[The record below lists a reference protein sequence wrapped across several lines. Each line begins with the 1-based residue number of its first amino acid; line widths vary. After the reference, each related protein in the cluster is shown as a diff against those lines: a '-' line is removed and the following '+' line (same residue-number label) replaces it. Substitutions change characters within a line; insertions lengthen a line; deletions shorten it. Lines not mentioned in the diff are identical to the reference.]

1 MKNAS
6 PACCLFVAAL
16 AGLVALAGFAPAASA
31 QDGRSRTR
39 GDGNRSFERGRSVD
53 RGSRYSRPTERSRGR
68 DLSPGAERRL
78 RGDLDR
84 SRARRG
90 TIDRGRVGRLVRA
103 AGGTSRPVPSGVCGV
118 MISTAVGGCGRA
130 WSSRPTATAGRWAT
144 AAGTATTADTAYAG
158 GYPAYGYRYGD
169 AGGAYY
175 GTTLGV
181 HAGRRY
187 YGYLDDGV
195 YADPYGYGSPYLA
208 RGPSYGASFRAGAGY
223 RPRHLGVRY
232 RRPFVYGTVG
242 PGYRYHR
249 PGGRFG
255 FSFRYDF

>member
-1 MKNAS
+1 MKNAP
-6 PACCLFVAAL
+6 PARCLFVAAL

-39 GDGNRSFERGRSVD
+39 GDGNRSVERGRSVD
-53 RGSRYSRPTERSRGR
+53 RGDRYSRPTERSRGR

-90 TIDRGRVGRLVRA
+90 TIDRGRVGDSYERRRNLSPGAERRLRGNDFDGGRRLRA
-103 AGGTSRPVPSGVCGV
+103 GVVVPAYRYRRPLGYYGGRG
-118 MISTAVGGCGRA
+118 
-130 WSSRPTATAGRWAT
+130 
-144 AAGTATTADTAYAG
+144 YYG

-187 YGYLDDGV
+187 YGYLNDGV